1 MKSTLKDIEQLR
13 RDYSGEELNES
24 NVERDPLRQ
33 FQRWMEG
40 ALNAGVPDPHAMTLA
55 TVSAE
60 GKPSARIVLL
70 RAISEGEFTFYTN
83 YESRKGGEVAGN
95 PNVAL
100 VFFWLELDR
109 QIRVEGQISTVG
121 EAESDRYFASRP
133 RGSQI
138 AAWASKQSGVISG
151 REELERKFREMEA
164 RFSGKL
170 VPRPENWGG
179 MKVRANKIE
188 FWQGRP
194 SRLHDRILYTL
205 QSDGSWAISR
215 LAP

>member
-109 QIRVEGQISTVG
+109 QIRVEVQISTVG